1 MGVLR
6 GIHPGTRSHTGR
18 NWQDGSGEKQG
29 YFQITEAGQ
38 ALLKTNPQALTKD
51 DLLRYEGFKEFLD
64 SPSRPKPKA
73 KAKATAAEL
82 PKTPEESLE
91 LIVENLKKGLA
102 QELLERIKEC
112 TPDFF
117 EQLVVDLLVKMG
129 YGGSRKE
136 AGEVLRRS
144 RDGGIDGII
153 KQDKL
158 GLDTIYVQAKRWEN
172 SVGRPEIQRFVGAL
186 QGVKARR
193 GVFIT
198 TSNFTQDAE
207 DYANSIET
215 RVILIDGQQLASLMI
230 EYDLGVATV
239 DTYAVKRIDSDYF
252 AED

>member
-1 MGVLR
+1 
-6 GIHPGTRSHTGR
+6 
-18 NWQDGSGEKQG
+18 
-29 YFQITEAGQ
+29 
-38 ALLKTNPQALTKD
+38 
-51 DLLRYEGFKEFLD
+51 
-64 SPSRPKPKA
+64 
-73 KAKATAAEL
+73 
-82 PKTPEESLE
+82 
-91 LIVENLKKGLA
+91 
-102 QELLERIKEC
+102 
-112 TPDFF
+112 
-117 EQLVVDLLVKMG
+117 
-129 YGGSRKE
+129 
-136 AGEVLRRS
+136 
-144 RDGGIDGII
+144 
-153 KQDKL
+153 L